1 MQTDLIKEYGSHSPM
16 YIFDKDILR
25 DRAEKIRKLMP
36 DNGEICYA
44 VKANP
49 FLVGSLKGMVRKYE
63 VCSPGELD
71 ICMAGCIQ
79 GEDIVF
85 SGVNKEEGDMER
97 ALRCGVRIFTVESEK
112 QMADVCRCAER
123 NKESVCVLLRL
134 TSGTQFGV
142 DETVL
147 ERMLDNGNGCRYVE
161 ITGIQYFSGTQ
172 KKARKIEEELQYLIA
187 YYKKLKEKYSCCLT
201 IEYGPGLPVP
211 YFEGE
216 NFETELETGMGVLTD
231 VMTSAGRDIQWVIE
245 MGRFLA
251 ASCGYY
257 VTKVVDIKENHQKH
271 YCIVDGGINHVNY
284 YGQNMAMRVPLID
297 HIHMDGEGEPGE
309 KEWTICGSLCT
320 TSDVLVR
327 KTVKKGLKIGDLL
340 VFKNIG
346 AYSVTE
352 GIYLFLSRKM
362 PEIYL
367 YSAGEGMKL
376 VREALETSG
385 FNRISCPGNSK

>member
-1 MQTDLIKEYGSHSPM
+1 M

-25 DRAEKIRKLMP
+25 DRVGKIREHMP
-36 DNGEICYA
+36 ENCEICYA

-49 FLVGSLKGMVRKYE
+49 FLVGSLKGVVPKFE

-71 ICMAGCIQ
+71 ICMAGGIP
-79 GEDIVF
+79 GDEIVF
-85 SGVNKEEGDMER
+85 SGVNKEEGDIER
-97 ALRCGVRIFTVESEK
+97 ALRYGVRSFTVESEK
-112 QMADVCRCAER
+112 QMEDICRCAER
-123 NKESVCVLLRL
+123 NTESVRVLLRL

-142 DETVL
+142 DESVL
-147 ERMLDNGNGCRYVE
+147 ERMLADGSGYHYME

-172 KKARKIEEELQYLIA
+172 KKAKKIEEELLYLIA
-187 YYKKLKEKYSCCLT
+187 YYKKLKEKYSRSLT

-216 NFETELETGMGVLTD
+216 NFESELETGIGILQD
-231 VMTSAGRDIQWVIE
+231 VAANAGRDIQWVIE

-251 ASCGYY
+251 APCGYY
-257 VTKVVDIKENHQKH
+257 VTTVVDIKENHQKN

-297 HIHMDGEGEPGE
+297 HICMDGEERTEE

-320 TSDVLVR
+320 TADVLVR
-327 KTVKKGLKIGDLL
+327 KTVKRGLKTGDLL

-367 YSAGEGMKL
+367 YSEGQGMEL
-376 VREALETSG
+376 VREALETSC
-385 FNRISCPGNSK
+385 FNRVIGTGNAE